1 MSRIGKKIIDRLERF
16 TSDLERGV
24 DVARTDTCRQIV
36 LDLDPTE
43 FTAERV
49 LQSRKVL
56 GLSQVLFAKFL
67 GVSPKT
73 VRAWEQGTNPPQGIA
88 CRVMDEILHDPE
100 YWRKRVTQMARR
112 KTPAAKG

>member
-1 MSRIGKKIIDRLERF
+1 MSRLGKSMIQRLERF
-16 TSDLERGV
+16 ANDLEAKV
-24 DVARTDTCRQIV
+24 DIAQKYTCRQIV
-36 LDLDPTE
+36 LDLNPTE

-88 CRVMDEILHDPE
+88 CRVMDEILHDPA
-100 YWRKRVTQMARR
+100 YWRNRLSQMVRTKA
-112 KTPAAKG
+112 PAVR

>member
-1 MSRIGKKIIDRLERF
+1 MSRIGKKIIGRLDRF
-16 TSDLERGV
+16 TNDLERGV
-24 DVARTDTCRQIV
+24 DFAQTYTCRQIV

-88 CRVMDEILHDPE
+88 CRVMDEILHDPD
-100 YWRKRVTQMARR
+100 YWRGRLSQLARN
-112 KTPAAKG
+112 KPPALR

>member
-1 MSRIGKKIIDRLERF
+1 MSRIGKKIIDRFERF

-24 DVARTDTCRQIV
+24 DVAQTYTCRQIV
-36 LDLDPTE
+36 LDLKPTE

-49 LQSRKVL
+49 LKSRKVL

-88 CRVMDEILHDPE
+88 CRVMDEILHDPD
-100 YWRKRVTQMARR
+100 YWRNRLSQMVRT
-112 KTPAAKG
+112 KVPAAR

>member
-1 MSRIGKKIIDRLERF
+1 MTRIGQKIIDRLERF
-16 TSDLERGV
+16 ASDLERGV
-24 DVARTDTCRQIV
+24 DVARTYTCRQIV

-56 GLSQVLFAKFL
+56 GLSPVLFAKFL

-88 CRVMDEILHDPE
+88 CRVMDEILHDPD
-100 YWRKRVTQMARR
+100 YWRNRLSQMARR
-112 KTPAAKG
+112 KTPVVR

>member
-1 MSRIGKKIIDRLERF
+1 VSRIGQKIIDRLEQF
-16 TSDLERGV
+16 ANDLETKV
-24 DVARTDTCRQIV
+24 DIAKKYTCRQIV

-88 CRVMDEILHDPE
+88 CRVMDEILHDPD
-100 YWRKRVTQMARR
+100 YWRNRLSQLARS
-112 KTPAAKG
+112 KTPVVG